1 MSQSR
6 YVRFNRETEESTMR
20 LARFSIINA
29 ALLAGVLAGCA
40 TSVPP
45 MPVGSTPSTA
55 SGLHF
60 AVASDFHYG
69 EPGTDYQTGFARAV
83 AALNAADAADP
94 LAFVALNGD
103 LSHGGVALAQQA
115 KAALAGLKP
124 RLLVTPGNHDE
135 LTDAEWQQV
144 WGAPADQVVRF
155 GDRSV
160 ILANTSNAA
169 GDYVCPN
176 QEWLAA
182 ALAAEAGQR
191 DVFVIFHI
199 TVKKWTTHGID
210 CPQTRALLA
219 AAGNVRAVFNG
230 HDHDQVSVK
239 DDDGLRYFFDGH
251 VGGSWGA
258 PEPTYRDVM
267 VTDSGLTTRLI
278 TLDGRELS
286 RESLAW

>member
-1 MSQSR
+1 
-6 YVRFNRETEESTMR
+6 MR

-29 ALLAGVLAGCA
+29 ALLSGVLASCA
-40 TSVPP
+40 TAVPVAGVTSP
-45 MPVGSTPSTA
+45 TPTMSR
-55 SGLHF
+55 LHF
-60 AVASDFHYG
+60 AVASDLHYG
-69 EPGTDYQTGFARAV
+69 EPGTDYRRAYAQAV

-94 LAFVALNGD
+94 LAFVVLNGD

-115 KAALAGLKP
+115 RAALAELKP

-144 WGAPADQVVRF
+144 WGAPPNQVVRF

-169 GDYVCPN
+169 GDYVCPD
-176 QEWLAA
+176 QQWLAD

-191 DVFVIFHI
+191 DVLVVFHI
-199 TVKKWTTHGID
+199 TVKKWTKHGID

-219 AAGNVRAVFNG
+219 GAGNVRAVFNG

-239 DDDGLRYFFDGH
+239 DDDGLHCFFDGH

-258 PEPTYRDVM
+258 PEPTYRDVV
-267 VTDSGLTTRLI
+267 VTDSGLTTRLL

-286 RESLAW
+286 SDVLTW

>member
-1 MSQSR
+1 
-6 YVRFNRETEESTMR
+6 MR
-20 LARFSIINA
+20 LRRISIIHA
-29 ALLAGVLAGCA
+29 AVLASVLTGCA
-40 TSVPP
+40 SAVPP
-45 MPVGSTPSTA
+45 APSASPSPVVDR
-55 SGLHF
+55 LHF
-60 AVASDFHYG
+60 AVASDFHFG
-69 EPGTDYQTGFARAV
+69 EPGTDYPARFAQAV
-83 AALNAADAADP
+83 AGLNAADAADP
-94 LAFVALNGD
+94 LAFVVLNGD
-103 LSHGGVALAQQA
+103 ISHGGVGLAQQA
-115 KAALAGLKP
+115 VAALAGLKP

-135 LTDAEWQQV
+135 LTEAEWQQV

-176 QEWLAA
+176 QQWLAG
-182 ALAAEAGQR
+182 ALAREARQR

-199 TVKKWTTHGID
+199 TVKKWTKHGID

-219 AAGNVRAVFNG
+219 GAGNVRAVFNG

-239 DDDGLRYFFDGH
+239 DDNGLSYFFDGH

-258 PEPTYRDVM
+258 PEPTYRDVT
-267 VTDSGLTTRLI
+267 VTDSTLTTRLI

-286 RESLAW
+286 SDSLNW